1 MQPTYGLT
9 DAEKKAYA
17 ENEADLSTLEE
28 QLRSFDKVANSR
40 LAAIGRRF
48 DPDAQYCY
56 RCPCD
61 QYEGAS
67 SRCARDTCGHSRTG
81 HHGFI

>member
-1 MQPTYGLT
+1 MQPEYDPA
-9 DAEKKAYA
+9 DAQKKAYE
-17 ENEADLSTLEE
+17 ENEADFSILEK
-28 QLRSFDKVANSR
+28 QLRSFDETATAR

-61 QYEGAS
+61 QFEGTHI
-67 SRCARDTCGHSRTG
+67 RCARDTCGHSMAS